1 MPRSAHGAA
10 GRDRLNSAG
19 KPAATGARGVGAG
32 RGAAIGAARR
42 AAFRSPPGFR
52 AVRVRP
58 APGGVAR
65 GGDGRGRRRR
75 LAGRRGLRFP
85 AGGPRPGFRGAQVEF
100 RTRTRFRKPMR
111 RPAPGALS
119 LDPSRPAPWGL
130 RSAEG
135 LVWSSLA
142 DRLLGHPPRPAPL
155 SLACALSGW
164 RIVAPTM
171 PLEPVPLAATCP
183 AAAGG
188 TDRPGDRADAAAR
201 APARRRRFALR
212 RRGGFWSGRRRC
224 GRIRA
229 SPQGPTVPSPAT
241 APPPR
246 SPPPHGRWP
255 ACSHPGQRPPS

>member
-65 GGDGRGRRRR
+65 GATDAGVGGAWQGD
-75 LAGRRGLRFP
+75 AGSVSRP
-85 AGGPRPGFRGAQVEF
+85 AARAPDFGGQVEF
-100 RTRTRFRKPMR
+100 RARTRFRKPMR

-212 RRGGFWSGRRRC
+212 RRAGFWSGRRRC